1 MEHAD
6 KDQVG
11 TGRVNQA
18 VVVEAPP
25 TRVYRYWRDFE
36 HFAEF
41 MEDVEQVRR
50 NQDGS
55 WHWVVKG
62 PLGKRVEWDAV
73 VTEDVPGEVI
83 AWKSVGDNDVDQVG
97 TVRFAPAERG
107 TELHANI
114 AYSPPAGKVG
124 KAVAEVVKDPDQQVA
139 RSLERFR
146 ELVESW

>member
-6 KDQVG
+6 KDQVQDG
-11 TGRVNQA
+11 KVNQT
-18 VVVEAPP
+18 VVVDAPP
-25 TRVYRYWRDFE
+25 TRVYQYWRDFE
-36 HFAEF
+36 HFSEF
-41 MEDVEQVRR
+41 MPDVESVRR
-50 NQDGS
+50 NPDSS

-83 AWKSVGDNDVDQVG
+83 AWKSIGDNDVDQVG
-97 TVRFAPAERG
+97 TVRFAPAGGG

-124 KAVAEVVKDPDQQVA
+124 KAVADVVKDPDKQVA
-139 RSLERFR
+139 RSLERFKD
-146 ELVESW
+146 LVETW